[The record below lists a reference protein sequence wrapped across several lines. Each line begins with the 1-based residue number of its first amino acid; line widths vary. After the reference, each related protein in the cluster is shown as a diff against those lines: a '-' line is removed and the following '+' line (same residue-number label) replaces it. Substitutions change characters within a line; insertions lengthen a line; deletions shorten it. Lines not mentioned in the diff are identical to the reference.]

1 MTMRMKPAAV
11 FVTGIAFV
19 MSLDASPS
27 AQHAS
32 LSGRWTL
39 NRELSQFPRELG
51 FGADLVGGGPGS
63 ESTTA
68 SRGRGRG
75 RTSPSGA
82 AGFSSRRESEEDA
95 RRTRELT
102 AEVRNP
108 PAHLTITETPAAV
121 TVTDDRGQSRTFHP
135 DGKQEVLR
143 LGDLPV
149 AVMAKWESD
158 RLVVAYRVE
167 EGRELRYI
175 YGSTADPPQLSV
187 EVHFIERGGSDSV
200 KRVYEPSGATETAS
214 PIPEA
219 PHPAAAATS
228 QATGSARPSA
238 PGSEKAPASTQ
249 PDHAFAQQP
258 GAELKG
264 LNRLG
269 LVVEDLGQQAVACGL
284 NQSTLESS
292 VSKSLS
298 DAGLT
303 VLRNT
308 DEDTYVYVSVITARL
323 STGFCVSRYD
333 TFLYTHTTARLSYQ
347 NTPVLVQVS
356 LLHKGGI
363 AGGASATH
371 ADDVLKGVKQFVDQF
386 VGQIRDANK

>member
-1 MTMRMKPAAV
+1 MTTRMKLAAL
-11 FVTGIAFV
+11 FAAGIAFV
-19 MSLDASPS
+19 MFVDASLS

-32 LSGRWTL
+32 LAGRWTL

-51 FGADLVGGGPGS
+51 FGADLLEGGPGS

-68 SRGRGRG
+68 GRGRGRG
-75 RTSPSGA
+75 RTRTGGP

-108 PAHLTITETPAAV
+108 PARLTIAETPAAI

-135 DGKQEVLR
+135 DGKQEVIR

-149 AVMAKWESD
+149 PVIAKWESD
-158 RLVVAYRVE
+158 HLVVAYKVE
-167 EGRELRYI
+167 EGRELRYV
-175 YGSTADPPQLSV
+175 YASTPDPPQLSV

-200 KRVYEPSGATETAS
+200 KRVYEPSAATDTAS
-214 PIPEA
+214 PIAEGSR
-219 PHPAAAATS
+219 PAAASTS
-228 QATGSARPSA
+228 QAPESARPGG
-238 PGSEKAPASTQ
+238 PGSGKPPAAT
-249 PDHAFAQQP
+249 PEHAFAQQP

-264 LNRLG
+264 LTRLG

-284 NQSTLESS
+284 NQATLESS

-333 TFLYTHTTARLSYQ
+333 AFLYTHTTARLSYQ

-363 AGGASATH
+363 AGGTSGTH

-386 VGQIRDANK
+386 TGQIRDANR